1 MRNFA
6 DNVLVMT
13 GGVNKGRLLSSF
25 RSAPLV
31 QETDPAKGAK
41 PRRVSRKAP
50 SPAADSAPPPKTA
63 YTVEV
68 LKGNKRTDEKV
79 D

>member
-6 DNVLVMT
+6 DNVLVTT
-13 GGVNKGRLLSSF
+13 GGVDKGRLLSSF
-25 RSAPLV
+25 RNAPLLP
-31 QETDPAKGAK
+31 EAAAKGK
-41 PRRVSRKAP
+41 QPRRVSRKAP
-50 SPAADSAPPPKTA
+50 LPAPPAKKA

-68 LKGNKRTDEKV
+68 LKANKRTEEKV

>member
-6 DNVLVMT
+6 DNVLVLT

-25 RSAPLV
+25 RNAPIETASAS
-31 QETDPAKGAK
+31 AKEAK

-50 SPAADSAPPPKTA
+50 SPAAASPPKNA

-68 LKGNKRTDEKV
+68 IKGNKRTEEKL

>member
-1 MRNFA
+1 
-6 DNVLVMT
+6 V
-13 GGVNKGRLLSSF
+13 
-25 RSAPLV
+25 P
-31 QETDPAKGAK
+31 ETAPAKGEK

-50 SPAADSAPPPKTA
+50 SPASAPPPKKA

-68 LKGNKRTDEKV
+68 IKGNKRTEEKV